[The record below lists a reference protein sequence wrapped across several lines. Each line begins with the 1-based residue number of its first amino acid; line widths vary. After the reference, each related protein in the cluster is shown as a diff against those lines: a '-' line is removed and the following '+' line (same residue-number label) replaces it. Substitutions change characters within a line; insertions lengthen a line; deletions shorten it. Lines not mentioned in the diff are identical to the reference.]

1 MNIEINNKSLS
12 LELLRNILTEDIA
25 ISLSK
30 GTKEKITHSSKYV
43 INKSEG
49 NDSIY
54 GINTGF
60 GNLANVKID
69 KSDLNKLQRNLV
81 SSHAVGVGELL
92 PNKIVKLIIVL
103 KIYALAQG
111 YSGASS
117 ALVER
122 LCEFINLELYP
133 CIPSKGSVGASGDLA
148 PLAHLSQALIG
159 EGYVNYKG
167 VKLSASK
174 ALAKSNL
181 KPIELGPKE
190 GLALLNGTQVS
201 TAIALNAY
209 FETENLFLSAII
221 SGALTLEAIKG
232 SITPFD
238 ERIHEA
244 RGQKGQIDVAK
255 ELTKLIDGS
264 EILKSHANCDRIQDP
279 YSVRCQPQ
287 VMGACLDSIRYI
299 ASILSIEANA
309 VTDNPLVFAD
319 DNEII
324 SGGNFHAEPVA
335 LVADQLAVAIAEMG
349 SISERRSALLVDS
362 NLSGLPPFLIK
373 KSGLNSGFM
382 IHQVTAAALV
392 SENKLFAHPASVDS
406 IPTSANQE
414 DHVSMATH
422 AAYRLMNM
430 NENLSYI
437 LAIELL
443 SASQGIE
450 FHKPLKTSSLL
461 QKALAEVRTFSEPIE
476 DDRSLA
482 NEIEALSG
490 ALIQGHVFG
499 QSYKIFNVQ

>member
-1 MNIEINNKSLS
+1 MNIEINDKSLS

-111 YSGASS
+111 YSGASLV
-117 ALVER
+117 LVER

-422 AAYRLMNM
+422 AAYRLINM

>member
-12 LELLRNILTEDIA
+12 LELLRNILTEEIA

-30 GTKEKITHSSKYV
+30 GIKEKITHSSKYV

-174 ALAKSNL
+174 ALAKSDL

-279 YSVRCQPQ
+279 YSIRCQPQ

-482 NEIEALSG
+482 NEIEALSR

>member
-111 YSGASS
+111 YSGASLV
-117 ALVER
+117 LVER

-255 ELTKLIDGS
+255 ELSKLIDGS

-422 AAYRLMNM
+422 AAYRLINM

>member
-111 YSGASS
+111 YSGASLV
-117 ALVER
+117 LVER

-209 FETENLFLSAII
+209 FETENLFSSAII

-244 RGQKGQIDVAK
+244 RGQKGQIDVAR
-255 ELTKLIDGS
+255 ELSKLIDGS

-319 DNEII
+319 DNETI

-422 AAYRLMNM
+422 AAYRLINM

-490 ALIQGHVFG
+490 ALIQGHIFG
-499 QSYKIFNVQ
+499 QIYKIFNVQ

>member
-111 YSGASS
+111 YSGASL

-174 ALAKSNL
+174 ALAKSDL

-422 AAYRLMNM
+422 AAYRLINM

-461 QKALAEVRTFSEPIE
+461 QKALVEVRTFSEPIE

-482 NEIEALSG
+482 NEIEALSR

>member
-111 YSGASS
+111 YSGASL

-122 LCEFINLELYP
+122 LCDFINLELYP

-174 ALAKSNL
+174 ALAKSDL
-181 KPIELGPKE
+181 KPIKLGPKE

-209 FETENLFLSAII
+209 FETENLFFSAII

-232 SITPFD
+232 SIAPFD

-255 ELTKLIDGS
+255 ELNKLIEGS

-430 NENLSYI
+430 NKNLSYI

-476 DDRSLA
+476 YDRSLA
-482 NEIEALSG
+482 NEIEALAG

>member
-111 YSGASS
+111 YSGASLV
-117 ALVER
+117 LVER

-255 ELTKLIDGS
+255 ELSKLIDGS

>member
-111 YSGASS
+111 YSGASL

-174 ALAKSNL
+174 ALAKSDL

-482 NEIEALSG
+482 NEIEALSR

>member
-461 QKALAEVRTFSEPIE
+461 QKVLAEVRTFSEPIE

-482 NEIEALSG
+482 NEIEALSR

>member
-111 YSGASS
+111 YSGASL

-122 LCEFINLELYP
+122 LCDFINLELYP

-255 ELTKLIDGS
+255 ELSKLIDGS

-430 NENLSYI
+430 NKNLSYI

-490 ALIQGHVFG
+490 ALIQGHIFG

>member
-12 LELLRNILTEDIA
+12 LELLRNILTEEIV

-30 GTKEKITHSSKYV
+30 GVKEKIAHSSKYV
-43 INKSEG
+43 KNKSEG

-69 KSDLNKLQRNLV
+69 KQDLKKLQRNLV
-81 SSHAVGVGELL
+81 SSHAVGVGALL

-111 YSGASS
+111 YSGASP
-117 ALVER
+117 ALVQR
-122 LCEFINLELYP
+122 LCDFINLELYP

-159 EGYVNYKG
+159 EGHVNYKG
-167 VKLSASK
+167 VKLSASE
-174 ALAKSNL
+174 ALTKL
-181 KPIELGPKE
+181 DIKPMELGPKE

-209 FETENLFLSAII
+209 FDTENLFLSAVI
-221 SGALTLEAIKG
+221 SGALSLEAIKG
-232 SITPFD
+232 SIMPFD
-238 ERIHEA
+238 KRIHEA

-255 ELTKLIDGS
+255 ELNKLINGS

-279 YSVRCQPQ
+279 YSIRCQPQ
-287 VMGACLDSIRYI
+287 VMGACLDSIRYV
-299 ASILSIEANA
+299 ASILTIEANA
-309 VTDNPLVFAD
+309 VTDNPLVFSD

-335 LVADQLAVAIAEMG
+335 LVSDQLAVAIAEMG
-349 SISERRSALLVDS
+349 SISERRSAVLVDS

-373 KSGLNSGFM
+373 NSGLNSGFM

-437 LAIELL
+437 LAIELM

-450 FHKPLKTSSLL
+450 FHKPLKTSSVL
-461 QKALAEVRTFSEPIE
+461 QKALTDIRTFSEPIE

-482 NEIEALSG
+482 NEIESLSE
-490 ALIQGHVFG
+490 ALIRGHVFE
-499 QSYKIFNVQ
+499 QSYKIFNAQ

>member
-12 LELLRNILTEDIA
+12 LELLRNILTEEIA

-30 GTKEKITHSSKYV
+30 GIKEKITHSSKYV

-111 YSGASS
+111 YSGASLT
-117 ALVER
+117 LVER

-255 ELTKLIDGS
+255 ELSKLIDGS

-279 YSVRCQPQ
+279 YSIRCQPQ

-422 AAYRLMNM
+422 AAYRLINM

>member
-111 YSGASS
+111 YSGASL

-174 ALAKSNL
+174 ALAKSDL

-255 ELTKLIDGS
+255 ELNKLIDGS

-476 DDRSLA
+476 ADRSLA

>member
-69 KSDLNKLQRNLV
+69 KSDLNKLQKNLV

-111 YSGASS
+111 YSGASL

-122 LCEFINLELYP
+122 LCEFINIELYP

-167 VKLSASK
+167 AKLSASK

-238 ERIHEA
+238 ERIHDA

-255 ELTKLIDGS
+255 ELSKLIDGS

-373 KSGLNSGFM
+373 KNGLNSGFM

-422 AAYRLMNM
+422 AAYRLINM

-476 DDRSLA
+476 DDKSLA

>member
-111 YSGASS
+111 YSGASL

-255 ELTKLIDGS
+255 ELSKLIDGS

-279 YSVRCQPQ
+279 YSIRCQPQ

-482 NEIEALSG
+482 NEIEALSR

>member
-111 YSGASS
+111 YSGASL

-174 ALAKSNL
+174 ALAKSDL

-255 ELTKLIDGS
+255 ELSKLIDGS

-279 YSVRCQPQ
+279 YSIRCQPQ

-482 NEIEALSG
+482 NEIEALSR

>member
-12 LELLRNILTEDIA
+12 LELLRNILTGEIV

-30 GTKEKITHSSKYV
+30 GVKEKIAHSSKYV
-43 INKSEG
+43 KNKSEAD
-49 NDSIY
+49 DSIY

-69 KSDLNKLQRNLV
+69 KQDLKKLQRNLV
-81 SSHAVGVGELL
+81 SSHAVGVGALL

-103 KIYALAQG
+103 KIYSLAQG
-111 YSGASS
+111 YSGASL
-117 ALVER
+117 ALVQR
-122 LCEFINLELYP
+122 LCDFINLELYP

-159 EGYVNYKG
+159 EGHVNYKG
-167 VKLSASK
+167 VKLSASE
-174 ALAKSNL
+174 ALTKL
-181 KPIELGPKE
+181 DIKPMELGPKE

-209 FETENLFLSAII
+209 FDTENLFLSAVI
-221 SGALTLEAIKG
+221 SGALSLEAIKG
-232 SITPFD
+232 SIMPFD
-238 ERIHEA
+238 KRIHEA
-244 RGQKGQIDVAK
+244 RGQRGQIDVAK
-255 ELTKLIDGS
+255 ELNKLINGS
-264 EILKSHANCDRIQDP
+264 EILKSHADCDRIQDP
-279 YSVRCQPQ
+279 YSIRCQPQ
-287 VMGACLDSIRYI
+287 VMGACLDSIRYV
-299 ASILSIEANA
+299 ASILTIEANA
-309 VTDNPLVFAD
+309 VTDNPLVFSD

-335 LVADQLAVAIAEMG
+335 LVSDQLAVAIAEMG
-349 SISERRSALLVDS
+349 SISERRSAVLVDS

-373 KSGLNSGFM
+373 NSGLNSGFM

-437 LAIELL
+437 LAIELM

-450 FHKPLKTSSLL
+450 FHKPLKTSSVL
-461 QKALAEVRTFSEPIE
+461 QKALTDIRTFSEPIE

-482 NEIEALSG
+482 NEIESLSG
-490 ALIQGHVFG
+490 ALIRGDVFE
-499 QSYKIFNVQ
+499 QSYKIFNAQ

>member
-1 MNIEINNKSLS
+1 
-12 LELLRNILTEDIA
+12 
-25 ISLSK
+25 
-30 GTKEKITHSSKYV
+30 
-43 INKSEG
+43 
-49 NDSIY
+49 
-54 GINTGF
+54 
-60 GNLANVKID
+60 
-69 KSDLNKLQRNLV
+69 
-81 SSHAVGVGELL
+81 
-92 PNKIVKLIIVL
+92 
-103 KIYALAQG
+103 
-111 YSGASS
+111 
-117 ALVER
+117 
-122 LCEFINLELYP
+122 
-133 CIPSKGSVGASGDLA
+133 
-148 PLAHLSQALIG
+148 
-159 EGYVNYKG
+159 
-167 VKLSASK
+167 
-174 ALAKSNL
+174 
-181 KPIELGPKE
+181 
-190 GLALLNGTQVS
+190 
-201 TAIALNAY
+201 
-209 FETENLFLSAII
+209 
-221 SGALTLEAIKG
+221 LEAIKG

-255 ELTKLIDGS
+255 ELSKLIDGS

-490 ALIQGHVFG
+490 ALIKGPCFWARVIKY
-499 QSYKIFNVQ
+499 SMS

>member
-111 YSGASS
+111 YSGASL

-255 ELTKLIDGS
+255 ELSKLIDGS

-482 NEIEALSG
+482 NEIEALSR

>member
-12 LELLRNILTEDIA
+12 LELLRNILTKDIA

-30 GTKEKITHSSKYV
+30 GIKEKITHSSKYV

-49 NDSIY
+49 SDSIY

-111 YSGASS
+111 YSGASL

-221 SGALTLEAIKG
+221 SGALSLEAIKG
-232 SITPFD
+232 SIKPFD

-255 ELTKLIDGS
+255 ELSKLIDGS

>member
-482 NEIEALSG
+482 NEIEALSR
-490 ALIQGHVFG
+490 ALIQGHIFG

>member
-111 YSGASS
+111 YSGASL

-209 FETENLFLSAII
+209 FETENLFL
-221 SGALTLEAIKG
+221 L
-232 SITPFD
+232 
-238 ERIHEA
+238 
-244 RGQKGQIDVAK
+244 
-255 ELTKLIDGS
+255 
-264 EILKSHANCDRIQDP
+264 
-279 YSVRCQPQ
+279 
-287 VMGACLDSIRYI
+287 
-299 ASILSIEANA
+299 
-309 VTDNPLVFAD
+309 
-319 DNEII
+319 
-324 SGGNFHAEPVA
+324 
-335 LVADQLAVAIAEMG
+335 QLYRAHLHWKQL
-349 SISERRSALLVDS
+349 R
-362 NLSGLPPFLIK
+362 
-373 KSGLNSGFM
+373 
-382 IHQVTAAALV
+382 AA
-392 SENKLFAHPASVDS
+392 
-406 IPTSANQE
+406 
-414 DHVSMATH
+414 
-422 AAYRLMNM
+422 
-430 NENLSYI
+430 
-437 LAIELL
+437 
-443 SASQGIE
+443 
-450 FHKPLKTSSLL
+450 
-461 QKALAEVRTFSEPIE
+461 
-476 DDRSLA
+476 
-482 NEIEALSG
+482 
-490 ALIQGHVFG
+490 
-499 QSYKIFNVQ
+499 

>member
-111 YSGASS
+111 YSGASL

-482 NEIEALSG
+482 NEIEALSR

>member
-255 ELTKLIDGS
+255 ELSKLIDGS

-279 YSVRCQPQ
+279 YSIRCQPQ

>member
-12 LELLRNILTEDIA
+12 LELLRNILTEEIV

-30 GTKEKITHSSKYV
+30 GLKEKIAHSCKYV
-43 INKSEG
+43 KNKSEG

-69 KSDLNKLQRNLV
+69 KQDLKKLQRNLV
-81 SSHAVGVGELL
+81 SSHAVGVGALL

-111 YSGASS
+111 YSGASL
-117 ALVER
+117 ALVQR
-122 LCEFINLELYP
+122 LCDFINLELYP

-159 EGYVNYKG
+159 EGHVNYKG
-167 VKLSASK
+167 VKLSASE
-174 ALAKSNL
+174 ALTKL
-181 KPIELGPKE
+181 DIKPMKLGPKE

-201 TAIALNAY
+201 TAIALNAC
-209 FETENLFLSAII
+209 FDTENLFLSAVI
-221 SGALTLEAIKG
+221 SGALSLEAIKG
-232 SITPFD
+232 SIMPFD
-238 ERIHEA
+238 KRIHEA
-244 RGQKGQIDVAK
+244 RGQRGQIDVAK
-255 ELTKLIDGS
+255 ELNKLINGS

-279 YSVRCQPQ
+279 YSIRCQPQ
-287 VMGACLDSIRYI
+287 VMGACLDSIRYV
-299 ASILSIEANA
+299 ASILTIEANA
-309 VTDNPLVFAD
+309 VTDNPLVFSD

-335 LVADQLAVAIAEMG
+335 LVSDQLAVAIAEMG
-349 SISERRSALLVDS
+349 SISERRSAVLVDS

-373 KSGLNSGFM
+373 NSGLNSGFM

-437 LAIELL
+437 LAIELM

-450 FHKPLKTSSLL
+450 FHKPLKTSSVL
-461 QKALAEVRTFSEPIE
+461 QKALTDIRTFSEPIE

-482 NEIEALSG
+482 NEIESLSG
-490 ALIQGHVFG
+490 ALIRGDVFE
-499 QSYKIFNVQ
+499 QSYKIFNAQ

>member
-1 MNIEINNKSLS
+1 M
-12 LELLRNILTEDIA
+12 
-25 ISLSK
+25 
-30 GTKEKITHSSKYV
+30 
-43 INKSEG
+43 
-49 NDSIY
+49 
-54 GINTGF
+54 
-60 GNLANVKID
+60 KID

-255 ELTKLIDGS
+255 ELSKLIDGS

-482 NEIEALSG
+482 NEIEALSR

>member
-255 ELTKLIDGS
+255 ELSKLIDGS

-373 KSGLNSGFM
+373 NSGLNSGFM

>member
-12 LELLRNILTEDIA
+12 LELLRNILTEEIV

-30 GTKEKITHSSKYV
+30 GLKEKIAHSSKYV
-43 INKSEG
+43 KNKSEG

-69 KSDLNKLQRNLV
+69 KQDLKKLQRNLV
-81 SSHAVGVGELL
+81 SSHAVGVGAFL

-111 YSGASS
+111 YSGASL
-117 ALVER
+117 ALVQR
-122 LCEFINLELYP
+122 LCDFINLELYP

-159 EGYVNYKG
+159 EGHVNYKG
-167 VKLSASK
+167 VKLSASE
-174 ALAKSNL
+174 ALTKL
-181 KPIELGPKE
+181 DIKPMELGPKE

-209 FETENLFLSAII
+209 FDTENLFLSAVI
-221 SGALTLEAIKG
+221 SGALSLEAIKG
-232 SITPFD
+232 SIMPFD
-238 ERIHEA
+238 KRIHEA

-255 ELTKLIDGS
+255 ELNKLINGS

-279 YSVRCQPQ
+279 YSIRCQPQ
-287 VMGACLDSIRYI
+287 VMGACLDSIRYV
-299 ASILSIEANA
+299 ASILTIEANA
-309 VTDNPLVFAD
+309 VTDNPLVFSD

-335 LVADQLAVAIAEMG
+335 LVSDQLAVAIAEMG
-349 SISERRSALLVDS
+349 SISERRSAVLVDS

-373 KSGLNSGFM
+373 NSGLNSGFM

-437 LAIELL
+437 LAIELM

-450 FHKPLKTSSLL
+450 FHKPLKTSSIL
-461 QKALAEVRTFSEPIE
+461 QKALTDIRTFSEPIE

-482 NEIEALSG
+482 NEIESLSG
-490 ALIQGHVFG
+490 ALIRGHVFE
-499 QSYKIFNVQ
+499 QSYKIFNAQ

>member
-111 YSGASS
+111 YSGASL

-255 ELTKLIDGS
+255 ELNKLIDGS

-476 DDRSLA
+476 ADRSLA

>member
-1 MNIEINNKSLS
+1 M
-12 LELLRNILTEDIA
+12 
-25 ISLSK
+25 
-30 GTKEKITHSSKYV
+30 
-43 INKSEG
+43 
-49 NDSIY
+49 
-54 GINTGF
+54 
-60 GNLANVKID
+60 KID

-482 NEIEALSG
+482 NEIEALSR

>member
-167 VKLSASK
+167 VKLSVSK

-482 NEIEALSG
+482 NEIEELSR